1 MMDLGLSQG
10 KKGYNDESI
19 KWRENE
25 DDNEILNNEMKKIEI
40 ERESVELE
48 YKQEI
53 L

>member
-1 MMDLGLSQG
+1 MMDLGLSWR

-48 YKQEI
+48 YK
-53 L
+53 

>member
-25 DDNEILNNEMKKIEI
+25 DNEILNNEMKKIEI